1 MNCMWIHE
9 SRETFFKIDIADERD
24 RQDRKW
30 GVTQLSLDVHFRVL
44 AEEFGEV
51 AKALN
56 EKESLD
62 RVKEELIHTAACC
75 VKMAEDIVLRHCKTT
90 QEDLWKITDE
100 TSAS

>member
-1 MNCMWIHE
+1 MFYSIFVE
-9 SRETFFKIDIADERD
+9 SSEQGAALRAIADERR

-30 GVTQLSLDVHFRVL
+30 GVTTHPLDTHFRVL

-51 AKALN
+51 VKALN

-75 VKMAEDIVLRHCKTT
+75 VKMAEDIDRHHS
-90 QEDLWKITDE
+90 KI
-100 TSAS
+100 

>member
-1 MNCMWIHE
+1 MLFEIFISSHE
-9 SRETFFKIDIADERD
+9 QGDALAAIANERD

-30 GVTQLSLDVHFRVL
+30 GVTTHPLDTHFRVL

-56 EKESLD
+56 EQESLD

-75 VKMAEDIVLRHCKTT
+75 VKMAEDIDRHHSK
-90 QEDLWKITDE
+90 LV
-100 TSAS
+100 